1 MYEQIM
7 DGIRQAALNGEI
19 PESGQ
24 LPSVRQLSADLN
36 VSAITTKRAYMDL
49 EREGLIY
56 TVPGKGTFIRLN
68 DVSKVRIDYHRK
80 QLDEF
85 SENVKQLLEK
95 GISKEELIETI
106 NKL

>member
-1 MYEQIM
+1 MYEQIK
-7 DGIRQAALNGEI
+7 DGIRRAALNGEI
-19 PESGQ
+19 SDNGQ

-56 TVPGKGTFIRLN
+56 TVPGKGTFIALS
-68 DVSKVRIDYHRK
+68 DVSKVRSDYRRK

-95 GISKEELIETI
+95 GISKEELIDEI
-106 NKL
+106 QKL

>member
-1 MYEQIM
+1 MYEQII

-19 PESGQ
+19 PENGQ

-36 VSAITTKRAYMDL
+36 VSAIT
-49 EREGLIY
+49 
-56 TVPGKGTFIRLN
+56 FIRLN
-68 DVSKVRIDYHRK
+68 DVSKVRSDYHRK

-85 SENVKQLLEK
+85 SENCRQLLEK
-95 GISKEELIETI
+95 GISKDELIDTI